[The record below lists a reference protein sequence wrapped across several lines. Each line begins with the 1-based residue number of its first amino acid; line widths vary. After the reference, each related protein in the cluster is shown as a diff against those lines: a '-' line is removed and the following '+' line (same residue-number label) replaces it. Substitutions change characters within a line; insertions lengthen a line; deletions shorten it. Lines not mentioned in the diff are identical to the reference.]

1 MIREPPHPPAPTPE
15 PQARSSLRRAL
26 RPAAA
31 AVICSILVSAPS
43 AAAPA
48 PALHSMV
55 TFRTSRETQSAE
67 ITDTLR
73 ALDRLHAFGY
83 TINTPA
89 RAARAIRHW
98 QHANGLTVDG
108 IVGPEVLASLGL
120 DRLPPTASVPAVR
133 LDPPPAP
140 AADVETVIRDVWP
153 DDLEDHALAIATR
166 ESRLVPTARNACCY
180 GLFQIH
186 WRAHRDWLATI
197 GVTSP
202 IQLLDAATNTRA
214 AFALYSIDG
223 WTPWSL

>member
-1 MIREPPHPPAPTPE
+1 VFATAVVTIAVPPATTAVNA
-15 PQARSSLRRAL
+15 QT
-26 RPAAA
+26 RPAT
-31 AVICSILVSAPS
+31 IR
-43 AAAPA
+43 
-48 PALHSMV
+48 H
-55 TFRTSRETQSAE
+55 TQGATTRQVDV
-67 ITDTLR
+67 TDTLR

-89 RAARAIRHW
+89 RAERAIRHW
-98 QHANGLTVDG
+98 QRANGLTVDG

-120 DRLPPTASVPAVR
+120 GRLPPTASVPAVR

-140 AADVETVIRDVWP
+140 AADAGMPETIEQIIRDVWP
-153 DDLEDHALAIATR
+153 DDLEDHALAIANR

-202 IQLLDAATNTRA
+202 IQLLDAATNARA
-214 AFALYSIDG
+214 AFALFQLDG
-223 WTPWSL
+223 WAPWAL